1 MNYDGP
7 RAVICSVAG
16 LVIWATVSGCSAERT
31 FDGYGSD
38 QVWTA
43 MVAAAE
49 TPAYADWT
57 VAAND
62 VWVDESAQRIEI
74 YRHLRRVLYGP
85 GADPRSETQTWRFE
99 VRLEGRDPPTA
110 SFVSRGLGLPT
121 DAQHEASR
129 FFLDVHDL
137 LLGVAAEAGRQDA
150 HEAVLDSFGADE
162 QPRAAD
168 KFEEVE
174 FSGPD

>member
-1 MNYDGP
+1 MKCYTFRVLMP
-7 RAVICSVAG
+7 VVVFLVAG
-16 LVIWATVSGCSAERT
+16 GCTTIERT
-31 FDGYGSD
+31 FDGYRSD

-62 VWVDESAQRIEI
+62 VWVDESERRIEI
-74 YRHLRRVLYGP
+74 HRHLRRVLYRP
-85 GADPRSETQTWRFE
+85 GADPHRETQTWRFE
-99 VRLEGRDPPTA
+99 VRLEGHNPPTA

-121 DAQHEASR
+121 DVQYEANR

-137 LLGVAAEAGRQDA
+137 LLGVPGEARRYDA
-150 HEAVLDSFGADE
+150 DEAVLDSFGADE
-162 QPRAAD
+162 APRPT
-168 KFEEVE
+168 EEVE
-174 FSGPD
+174 FRGPD

>member
-1 MNYDGP
+1 MKCCTFRVLMP
-7 RAVICSVAG
+7 VVMLLVAG
-16 LVIWATVSGCSAERT
+16 GCTSIERT
-31 FDGYGSD
+31 FDGYNSD

-74 YRHLRRVLYGP
+74 HRHLRRVLYRP
-85 GADPRSETQTWRFE
+85 GADPHRETQTWRFE
-99 VRLEGRDPPTA
+99 VRLEGRNPPTA
-110 SFVSRGLGLPT
+110 SFLSRGFGLPT
-121 DAQHEASR
+121 DAQYEANR

-137 LLGVAAEAGRQDA
+137 LLGIPAEARPSD
-150 HEAVLDSFGADE
+150 ADE
-162 QPRAAD
+162 A
-168 KFEEVE
+168 EVE
-174 FSGPD
+174 FHGPD

>member
-1 MNYDGP
+1 MKCYIFRVLMP
-7 RAVICSVAG
+7 VVVVLAAG
-16 LVIWATVSGCSAERT
+16 GCTSIERT
-31 FDGYGSD
+31 FDGYRSD

-49 TPAYADWT
+49 TPAYSDWT

-121 DAQHEASR
+121 DAQYEANR

-137 LLGVAAEAGRQDA
+137 LLGIPAEARPSD
-150 HEAVLDSFGADE
+150 ADE
-162 QPRAAD
+162 A
-168 KFEEVE
+168 EVE
-174 FSGPD
+174 FHGPD